1 MGMPVQANKAIVG
14 ANAFAHSSGVHQDG
28 ILKDRATYEIMR
40 PEDLGITEHE
50 MVLTARSGRHALKDK
65 MGKLGYDL
73 NEDEFEKVYG
83 NFLAVA
89 DKKKRVYDD
98 DVDVIVQ
105 EVIFA
110 HMAGEKLYGLESY
123 RVRTGNGETPE
134 ATVRLRREE
143 VLMEASS
150 EGDGPIDAIFKAI
163 DKIVG
168 AFHKLEDWQVQ
179 AVTETKEAMGV
190 STVRVSREG
199 HRALGRGSSTDIL
212 KASAKAYVEAIN
224 RIQYLLHHDTGTT
237 EADKRPAL

>member
-1 MGMPVQANKAIVG
+1 
-14 ANAFAHSSGVHQDG
+14 
-28 ILKDRATYEIMR
+28 
-40 PEDLGITEHE
+40 

-65 MGKLGYDL
+65 IQKLGYEL
-73 NEDEFEKVYG
+73 SQEEFEGVYE

-89 DKKKRVYDD
+89 DQKKRVYEGDI
-98 DVDVIVQ
+98 DVLVQ

-110 HMAGEKLYGLESY
+110 HMVGEKLYKLESY
-123 RVRTGNGETPE
+123 RVKTGNGEAPE

-163 DKIVG
+163 DKVAG
-168 AFHKLEDWQVQ
+168 AYHKLEDWQVQ

-199 HRALGRGSSTDIL
+199 HRAFGRGSSTDIL

-224 RIQYLLHHDTGTT
+224 RIQYLVHHDQGMQQAGT
-237 EADKRPAL
+237 RPVL